1 MKIRTKLIISTSVL
15 LAGVAAMAAA
25 SLLLVKGIET
35 HVHGLT
41 DETVPLYTDVLRL
54 RYTVQDLA
62 SDFFE
67 LGKAEDLAQL
77 EQVSNKIVANIRTA
91 ESISQQLRRHGES
104 QAPRYHTA
112 FEQEFQRMRVAVR
125 KRLENEAY
133 YKAQATEMRQVLAQI
148 KAAAKGA
155 RGRIRLVDSQAQAT
169 AAEVQLQSQR
179 LNENA
184 RYLTDVRKSILD
196 MQISL
201 AETEAVKSRFRI
213 APLRER
219 LTAAVAH
226 LAGSGERGIS
236 PAQQALREN
245 VLATARR
252 LLDPASGLMTLRAGL
267 LAEGGASAAQQAQY
281 AALKE
286 QIAATLASAHLR
298 LAEELDPI
306 ELQLA
311 IGRDRLA
318 EAGRYMRT
326 SARIEDASGE
336 INLAVDAISIDVGEV
351 MLATAAADVTRLGD
365 DIALR
370 IGALHGDMA
379 TMQTLLQSIGQL
391 GLLAETRS
399 VNTYLDAVERSGQR
413 LVQAKGSVLDSQ
425 TALGEVIDHVRAF
438 EREQAA
444 YSAQQVARITGQQQ
458 DAVVK
463 VRDGVR
469 HAFVLILGIALV
481 LLLACVAI
489 TGLISASIAG
499 PLARLSHA
507 IAHIRGGKA
516 LSVRVAQHGSDELGQ
531 LITGFNGMLEHVE
544 QRDLALKQAKAEA
557 DAANRAKS
565 EFLAKMSHEIRTPM
579 NGVLG
584 MTELLQRTEL
594 SPKQQRFVHTVHR
607 SGESLLSIIDDILD
621 FSKIEAGKL
630 VLEDIPFDLR
640 QMIDDVVALFAN
652 GIQRKAIEFTCRI
665 ASDVPQHVRGDPVR
679 LRQILTNLLNNATKF
694 TERGEISVDVSCP
707 AAGQVRLEVRDTGIG
722 MAPEAAA
729 AVFQPFRQADST
741 TSRKYGGTGL
751 GLAIIKQLAEM
762 MGGNIVLHS
771 VAGQGSSFAVTV
783 VVGEVAPEDAP
794 AAPPPRV
801 PLNALNVL
809 IVDDNATNRSILLQH
824 AIEWQMA
831 AASAADGAEALN
843 LLQGA
848 LRSGRPFD
856 LAIID
861 MRMPVMDGA
870 ELVRAIKGDARM
882 AALKIIMLS
891 SLDASAD
898 LRQVTA
904 LGVEYCLT
912 KPVRALEL
920 RHCVEAVG
928 GFGTLAPATAAIP
941 ATSALPAAPDAAGAA
956 PGQAPLRMLLVE
968 DNAINQ
974 EIALAMLED
983 TVYEATPADNGRRA
997 LALWERYPFD
1007 VILMD
1012 CQMPEMDGFEATRR
1026 LRRMEAQQGRPRT
1039 PIIALTANAILGDRE
1054 LCLEAGMDDYLAKPY
1069 TRAALLAVLAR
1080 WRPSAAV
1087 ETAEATVEATE
1098 AVPAAAR
1105 GANPVLDA
1113 AALQNLR
1120 AMRRP
1125 GRPDVLG
1132 RIIDLF
1138 HSDAPRLLGQL
1149 EVAAEASDAA
1159 ALQLAAHTLK
1169 SSCANVGALGL
1180 SATCREIEQYAR
1192 GNDVGSALQHI
1203 RGIQQELDRVLA
1215 ALAIEKETL

>member
-1 MKIRTKLIISTSVL
+1 MKIKTKLIVSSTVL
-15 LAGVAAMAAA
+15 LAGVAAMAATG
-25 SLLLVKGIET
+25 LLLVKGIET

-54 RYTVQDLA
+54 RYTVQDMA

-67 LGKAEDLAQL
+67 LGKAQDLAQL
-77 EQVSNKIVANIRTA
+77 EQVSNKIVANIQTA
-91 ESISQQLRRHGES
+91 ESISDDLRRHGQL
-104 QAPRYHTA
+104 QAPRYHAA
-112 FEQEFQRMRVAVR
+112 FEREFQRMRVAVR

-133 YKAQATEMRQVLAQI
+133 YKAQATEMRQLLAQI

-155 RGRIRLVDSQAQAT
+155 RGNIRLVDSQAQAT

-179 LNENA
+179 LNQNA
-184 RYLTDVRKSILD
+184 RYLTDLRQSIYD
-196 MQISL
+196 MQIAL
-201 AETEAVKSRFRI
+201 AETQAVQSRFRI

-219 LTAAVAH
+219 LAAAVAH
-226 LAGSGERGIS
+226 LAGPSERDIS
-236 PAQQALREN
+236 PSQLTLRATLQATTRQ
-245 VLATARR
+245 
-252 LLDPASGLMTLRAGL
+252 LLDPGTGLLALRAGL
-267 LAEGGASAAQQAQY
+267 LAEGGASAAQQAAYLTLKKQIST
-281 AALKE
+281 AL
-286 QIAATLASAHLR
+286 ATAHLR

-318 EAGRYMRT
+318 QASRYMHT

-351 MLATAAADVTRLGD
+351 MLATAAGDVTRLGH
-365 DIALR
+365 DIARR
-370 IGALHGDMA
+370 ISALQRDMA

-391 GLLAETRS
+391 GLLAETRT

-413 LVQAKGSVLDSQ
+413 LVHAKGSVLDSQ
-425 TALGEVIDHVRAF
+425 AALDEVIDHVRAF

-458 DAVVK
+458 EAVAK

-489 TGLISASIAG
+489 TGLISASIAR
-499 PLARLSHA
+499 PLARLSYA
-507 IAHIRGGKA
+507 IAHIRDGKA

-544 QRDLALKQAKAEA
+544 QRDLALTQAKAEA

-630 VLEDIPFDLR
+630 VLEHIPFDLR
-640 QMIDDVVALFAN
+640 QLIDDVVALFAN
-652 GIQRKAIEFTCRI
+652 GIERKAIAFTCRI
-665 ASDVPQHVRGDPVR
+665 APDVPQHVRGDPVR

-694 TERGEISVDVSCP
+694 TERGEIGVDVSCP
-707 AAGQVRLEVRDTGIG
+707 AAGQLRLEVRDTGIG

-751 GLAIIKQLAEM
+751 GLAIIKQLVEM

-783 VVGEVAPEDAP
+783 VVGKVAPED
-794 AAPPPRV
+794 V
-801 PLNALNVL
+801 PLAL
-809 IVDDNATNRSILLQH
+809 
-824 AIEWQMA
+824 
-831 AASAADGAEALN
+831 
-843 LLQGA
+843 
-848 LRSGRPFD
+848 
-856 LAIID
+856 
-861 MRMPVMDGA
+861 
-870 ELVRAIKGDARM
+870 
-882 AALKIIMLS
+882 
-891 SLDASAD
+891 
-898 LRQVTA
+898 
-904 LGVEYCLT
+904 
-912 KPVRALEL
+912 
-920 RHCVEAVG
+920 
-928 GFGTLAPATAAIP
+928 
-941 ATSALPAAPDAAGAA
+941 SALPAPPDTGAA
-956 PGQAPLRMLLVE
+956 GQAPLRMLLVE

-983 TVYEATPADNGRRA
+983 SGYDATPADNGRRA

-1026 LRRMEAQQGRPRT
+1026 VRRMEAQQGRDRT
-1039 PIIALTANAILGDRE
+1039 PIIAVTANAILGDRE
-1054 LCLEAGMDDYLAKPY
+1054 LCLDAGMDDYLAKPY

-1080 WRPSAAV
+1080 WRPASAAPKAAQTPAV
-1087 ETAEATVEATE
+1087 T
-1098 AVPAAAR
+1098 VPAVQQAPAEPAAL
-1105 GANPVLDA
+1105 LDA

-1138 HSDAPRLLGQL
+1138 YSDAPRLLGQL
-1149 EVAAEASDAA
+1149 EVAAGASDAA

-1192 GNDVGSALQHI
+1192 GNDVASALQHI

-1215 ALAIEKETL
+1215 ALAIEKEAI

>member
-1 MKIRTKLIISTSVL
+1 MKIRTKLIISTTVL

-41 DETVPLYTDVLRL
+41 DQTVPLYADVLRL
-54 RYTVQDLA
+54 RYTVQDMA

-77 EQVSNKIVANIRTA
+77 EQVSGKIIASIRTA
-91 ESISQQLRRHGES
+91 EGISNDLRRHGAL
-104 QAPRYHTA
+104 QAPRYHAA
-112 FEQEFQRMRVAVR
+112 FKREFERMRVAVR

-133 YKAQATEMRQVLAQI
+133 YKAQATEIRQVLAQI

-155 RGRIRLVDSQAQAT
+155 RSKIRLVDSQAQAT
-169 AAEVQLQSQR
+169 AAEVQQQSQR

-184 RYLTDVRKSILD
+184 RYLTDLRKSIHD
-196 MQISL
+196 MQIAL

-219 LTAAVAH
+219 LAAAMAH
-226 LAGSGERGIS
+226 LAGTSERDIS
-236 PAQQALREN
+236 PSQLALRAKL
-245 VLATARR
+245 LATARQ
-252 LLDPASGLMTLRAGL
+252 LLDPAAGLLALRAGL
-267 LAEGGASAAQQAQY
+267 LAEGGAGAAQQSAY
-281 AALKE
+281 LALKE
-286 QIAATLASAHLR
+286 QISAALATAHLR

-318 EAGRYMRT
+318 EAGRYMHT

-351 MLATAAADVTRLGD
+351 MLATAAADVTRLGR
-365 DIALR
+365 DIAQR
-370 IGALHGDMA
+370 IGALHRDMA
-379 TMQTLLQSIGQL
+379 TMQTLLQGIGQL
-391 GLLAETRS
+391 GLLAETRT

-413 LVQAKGSVLDSQ
+413 LVQAKGSVLESQ
-425 TALGEVIDHVRAF
+425 AALGEVIAHVRAF

-444 YSAQQVARITGQQQ
+444 YSAQQVARITEQQQ
-458 DAVVK
+458 DAVDK
-463 VRDGVR
+463 VRYGVR

-489 TGLISASIAG
+489 TGLISASIAR
-499 PLARLSHA
+499 PLARLSYA
-507 IAHIRGGKA
+507 IAHIRDGKA
-516 LSVRVAQHGSDELGQ
+516 LSVRVPQHGSDELGQ

-630 VLEDIPFDLR
+630 VLEHIPFDLR

-665 ASDVPQHVRGDPVR
+665 APDVPQHVRGDPVR

-707 AAGQVRLEVRDTGIG
+707 AAGRLRLEVSDTGIG
-722 MAPEAAA
+722 MAPAAAA

-762 MGGNIVLHS
+762 MGGNIVLKS

-783 VVGEVAPEDAP
+783 GVGEVAQAEAP
-794 AAPPPRV
+794 PAPPPRA
-801 PLNALNVL
+801 ALDALSVL
-809 IVDDNATNRSILLQH
+809 IVDDNATNRNILLQH
-824 AIEWQMA
+824 AIEWRMA
-831 AASAADGAEALN
+831 AASAADGAEALR
-843 LLQGA
+843 LLQAA
-848 LRSGRPFD
+848 LRGAHPFD

-861 MRMPVMDGA
+861 LRMPVMDGL
-870 ELVRAIKGDARM
+870 ELLRAIKADAAM

-904 LGVEYCLT
+904 LGGEYCLT

-920 RHCVEAVG
+920 RHCIEAVG
-928 GFGTLAPATAAIP
+928 GVGTPPAPAAGVPPGLAPAPEAVAA
-941 ATSALPAAPDAAGAA
+941 
-956 PGQAPLRMLLVE
+956 GQAPLRMLLVE

-974 EIALAMLED
+974 EIALAMLEE
-983 TVYEATPADNGRRA
+983 TGYLATPADNGRRA
-997 LALWERYPFD
+997 LALWQHQPFD

-1026 LRRMEAQQGRPRT
+1026 LRRMESEQGRSRT

-1054 LCLEAGMDDYLAKPY
+1054 LCLDAGMDDYLAKPY

-1080 WRPSAAV
+1080 WRPASAAPPAV
-1087 ETAEATVEATE
+1087 TAQATP
-1098 AVPAAAR
+1098 PAAP
-1105 GANPVLDA
+1105 GAILDA
-1113 AALQNLR
+1113 GALQNLR

-1149 EVAAEASDAA
+1149 EVAAGASDAG
-1159 ALQLAAHTLK
+1159 ALQLAAHTFK

-1180 SATCREIEQYAR
+1180 SATCREIEEYAR
-1192 GNDVGSALQHI
+1192 ANDVGSALRHI

-1215 ALAIEKETL
+1215 ALAIEKEAI

>member
-41 DETVPLYTDVLRL
+41 DRTVPLYTDVLRL
-54 RYTVQDLA
+54 RYTVQDMA

-77 EQVSNKIVANIRTA
+77 EQVSDKIVANIQAA
-91 ESISQQLRRHGES
+91 ESIRNELRRHGEP
-104 QAPRYHTA
+104 QAARYHAA

-133 YKAQATEMRQVLAQI
+133 YKAQAMEMGQVLAQI
-148 KAAAKGA
+148 KAAAKAA
-155 RGRIRLVDSQAQAT
+155 RGKIRLVDSQAQAT

-184 RYLTDVRKSILD
+184 RYLTDLRKSILD
-196 MQISL
+196 MQIAL
-201 AETEAVKSRFRI
+201 AETEAVKNRFRI

-226 LAGSGERGIS
+226 LQGSGERDIS
-236 PAQQALREN
+236 PAQQALRTTL
-245 VLATARR
+245 LATARQM
-252 LLDPASGLMTLRAGL
+252 LDPAAGLLALRAGL
-267 LAEGGASAAQQAQY
+267 LAEAGASATQQAHY

-286 QIAATLASAHLR
+286 QVSATLATALLR

-318 EAGRYMRT
+318 QANRYMRT

-351 MLATAAADVTRLGD
+351 MLATAAGDVKRLGA
-365 DIALR
+365 DIALH
-370 IGALHGDMA
+370 IGALHRDMG

-399 VNTYLDAVERSGQR
+399 VDTYLDAVERSGQR

-425 TALGEVIDHVRAF
+425 AALGEAIDHVRAF

-444 YSAQQVARITGQQQ
+444 YSTQQVARITGQQQ
-458 DAVVK
+458 DAVTQ

-469 HAFVLILGIALV
+469 HAFMLILGIALV

-489 TGLISASIAG
+489 TGLISASIAR
-499 PLARLSHA
+499 PLAHLSHA
-507 IAHIRGGKA
+507 IAHIRGGKP

-531 LITGFNGMLEHVE
+531 LIKGFNGMLEHVE

-630 VLEDIPFDLR
+630 VLEHIPFDLR
-640 QMIDDVVALFAN
+640 QVIDDVVALFAN

-707 AAGQVRLEVRDTGIG
+707 AAGQIRLEVRDTGIG

-751 GLAIIKQLAEM
+751 GLAIIKQLVEM
-762 MGGNIVLHS
+762 MDGKIVLKS
-771 VAGQGSSFAVTV
+771 VAGQGSSFAVTIA
-783 VVGEVAPEDAP
+783 VGIVAPEDAP
-794 AAPPPRV
+794 PAAAPRV
-801 PLNALNVL
+801 SLAALNVL
-809 IVDDNATNRSILLQH
+809 VVDDHATNRSILLQH

-831 AASAADGAEALN
+831 AASAADGAEALD
-843 LLQGA
+843 LLQAA
-848 LRSGRPFD
+848 LRGGRPFD

-870 ELVRAIKGDARM
+870 ELVRAIKADAGM

-891 SLDASAD
+891 SLDASAE
-898 LRQVTA
+898 LRQLTA

-912 KPVRALEL
+912 KPVRAMEL
-920 RHCVEAVG
+920 RHCIEAVCG
-928 GFGTLAPATAAIP
+928 YGTLAPTSAAMP
-941 ATSALPAAPDAAGAA
+941 ALPAPADTADA
-956 PGQAPLRMLLVE
+956 GQAPLRMLLVE

-983 TVYEATPADNGRRA
+983 SGYKATPADNGARA

-1026 LRRMEAQQGRPRT
+1026 LRRMETEQGRSRT

-1054 LCLEAGMDDYLAKPY
+1054 LCLDAGMDDYLAKPY
-1069 TRAALLAVLAR
+1069 TRAALLEVLAR
-1080 WRPSAAV
+1080 WRPSPAA
-1087 ETAEATVEATE
+1087 
-1098 AVPAAAR
+1098 PAAAETLTVTTEV
-1105 GANPVLDA
+1105 APVESAAILDA

-1138 HSDAPRLLGQL
+1138 YSDAPRLLGQL

-1192 GNDVGSALQHI
+1192 GNDVGSALHHI

-1215 ALAIEKETL
+1215 ALAIEKEAI

>member
-1 MKIRTKLIISTSVL
+1 
-15 LAGVAAMAAA
+15 
-25 SLLLVKGIET
+25 
-35 HVHGLT
+35 
-41 DETVPLYTDVLRL
+41 
-54 RYTVQDLA
+54 
-62 SDFFE
+62 
-67 LGKAEDLAQL
+67 
-77 EQVSNKIVANIRTA
+77 
-91 ESISQQLRRHGES
+91 
-104 QAPRYHTA
+104 
-112 FEQEFQRMRVAVR
+112 MR
-125 KRLENEAY
+125 
-133 YKAQATEMRQVLAQI
+133 
-148 KAAAKGA
+148 
-155 RGRIRLVDSQAQAT
+155 
-169 AAEVQLQSQR
+169 
-179 LNENA
+179 
-184 RYLTDVRKSILD
+184 
-196 MQISL
+196 
-201 AETEAVKSRFRI
+201 
-213 APLRER
+213 
-219 LTAAVAH
+219 
-226 LAGSGERGIS
+226 
-236 PAQQALREN
+236 
-245 VLATARR
+245 
-252 LLDPASGLMTLRAGL
+252 
-267 LAEGGASAAQQAQY
+267 
-281 AALKE
+281 
-286 QIAATLASAHLR
+286 
-298 LAEELDPI
+298 
-306 ELQLA
+306 
-311 IGRDRLA
+311 
-318 EAGRYMRT
+318 
-326 SARIEDASGE
+326 
-336 INLAVDAISIDVGEV
+336 
-351 MLATAAADVTRLGD
+351 
-365 DIALR
+365 
-370 IGALHGDMA
+370 
-379 TMQTLLQSIGQL
+379 
-391 GLLAETRS
+391 LLAETRT
-399 VNTYLDAVERSGQR
+399 VNTYLDAVARSGQR

-425 TALGEVIDHVRAF
+425 KALDEVSDHVRAF

-458 DAVVK
+458 DAVTE

-481 LLLACVAI
+481 LLLACVTI
-489 TGLISASIAG
+489 TGLISASIAR

-516 LSVRVAQHGSDELGQ
+516 LSVRVPQHGSDELGQ
-531 LITGFNGMLEHVE
+531 LIMGFNGMLEHVE

-630 VLEDIPFDLR
+630 VLEHIAFDLR
-640 QMIDDVVALFAN
+640 QVIDDVVALFAD

-665 ASDVPQHVRGDPVR
+665 APAVPQHVRGDPVR

-707 AAGQVRLEVRDTGIG
+707 AAGQLCLEVSDTGIG

-762 MGGNIVLHS
+762 MGGNIVLKS

-783 VVGEVAPEDAP
+783 VVGKVAPEDAP
-794 AAPPPRV
+794 PAPAPRV
-801 PLNALNVL
+801 SLGALSVL
-809 IVDDNATNRSILLQH
+809 IVDDNATNRNILLQH

-831 AASAADGAEALN
+831 TASAADGAEALG

-861 MRMPVMDGA
+861 LRMPVMDGA
-870 ELVRAIKGDARM
+870 ELVREIKADVGM

-891 SLDASAD
+891 SLDASAE

-920 RHCVEAVG
+920 RHCIEAIG
-928 GFGTLAPATAAIP
+928 GFGTLAPTMHAMP
-941 ATSALPAAPDAAGAA
+941 ALAAPPDSIAAVAA
-956 PGQAPLRMLLVE
+956 QAPLRMLLVE

-983 TVYEATPADNGRRA
+983 TGYEATPADNGRRA
-997 LALWERYPFD
+997 LALWERHPFD

-1012 CQMPEMDGFEATRR
+1012 CQMPEMDGFETTRHV
-1026 LRRMEAQQGRPRT
+1026 RRMEVQQGRGRT

-1054 LCLEAGMDDYLAKPY
+1054 LCLDAGMDDYLAKPY

-1080 WRPSAAV
+1080 WRPSPVAQTSAV
-1087 ETAEATVEATE
+1087 TAEAAPT
-1098 AVPAAAR
+1098 AAS
-1105 GANPVLDA
+1105 GAILDA

-1138 HSDAPRLLGQL
+1138 YSDAPRLLGQL
-1149 EVAAEASDAA
+1149 EVAAGASDAA

-1192 GNDVGSALQHI
+1192 GNDVGSALKHI

-1215 ALAIEKETL
+1215 ALAIEKEAI

>member
-1 MKIRTKLIISTSVL
+1 MKIRSKLIISTSVL

-41 DETVPLYTDVLRL
+41 DRTVPLYTDVLRL
-54 RYTVQDLA
+54 RYTVQDMA

-67 LGKAEDLAQL
+67 LGKAEDLTQL
-77 EQVSNKIVANIRTA
+77 EQVSNKIVANIQTA
-91 ESISQQLRRHGES
+91 EGLSDALRRHGES
-104 QAPRYHTA
+104 QAPRYHAA
-112 FEQEFQRMRVAVR
+112 FEREFQRMRVAVR
-125 KRLENEAY
+125 KRLEDEAY
-133 YKAQATEMRQVLAQI
+133 YKAQATQMRQVLAQI
-148 KAAAKGA
+148 KAAAKDA
-155 RGRIRLVDSQAQAT
+155 RGKIRLIDSQAQAT

-179 LNENA
+179 LNQNA
-184 RYLTDVRKSILD
+184 RYLTDLRKSIHD
-196 MQISL
+196 MQIAL
-201 AETEAVKSRFRI
+201 AETQAVQSRFRI

-219 LTAAVAH
+219 LAAAVAR
-226 LAGSGERGIS
+226 LAGTSERDIN
-236 PAQQALREN
+236 PAQQALRATL
-245 VLATARR
+245 LATGQQMLEPVTG
-252 LLDPASGLMTLRAGL
+252 LLALRAGL
-267 LAEGGASAAQQAQY
+267 LAEGGASAALQARY

-286 QIAATLASAHLR
+286 HTDATLAGAHLR

-318 EAGRYMRT
+318 EAGRYMHT

-351 MLATAAADVTRLGD
+351 MLAAAAGDVTRLGH
-365 DIALR
+365 DIAQR
-370 IGALHGDMA
+370 ISALHRDMA

-391 GLLAETRS
+391 ALLAEARG
-399 VNTYLDAVERSGQR
+399 VNTQLDAVERAGQR

-425 TALGEVIDHVRAF
+425 TALDEVIAHVRAF

-444 YSAQQVARITGQQQ
+444 YSTQQVARITGQQQ
-458 DAVVK
+458 DAVVM
-463 VRDGVR
+463 VREGVR
-469 HAFVLILGIALV
+469 HAFVLIFGIALV
-481 LLLACVAI
+481 LLLACVGI
-489 TGLISASIAG
+489 TGLISASIAR

-507 IAHIRGGKA
+507 IAQIRGGKA
-516 LSVRVAQHGSDELGQ
+516 LSVRVPQHGSDELGQ
-531 LITGFNGMLEHVE
+531 LILGFNGMLEHVE

-557 DAANRAKS
+557 EAANRAKS

-630 VLEDIPFDLR
+630 VLEHIPFDLR
-640 QMIDDVVALFAN
+640 QLLDDVVALFAN
-652 GIQRKAIEFTCRI
+652 GIERKAIAFTCRI
-665 ASDVPQHVRGDPVR
+665 APDVPQHVRGDPVR

-694 TERGEISVDVSCP
+694 TERGEIGVDVSRP
-707 AAGQVRLEVRDTGIG
+707 AAGQLRLEVRDTGIG
-722 MAPEAAA
+722 MTPEAAA

-762 MGGNIVLHS
+762 MEGNIVLHS
-771 VAGQGSSFAVTV
+771 VAGQGSSFAVTIA
-783 VVGEVAPEDAP
+783 VGSVAPGDAP
-794 AAPPPRV
+794 PAP
-801 PLNALNVL
+801 
-809 IVDDNATNRSILLQH
+809 
-824 AIEWQMA
+824 
-831 AASAADGAEALN
+831 
-843 LLQGA
+843 
-848 LRSGRPFD
+848 
-856 LAIID
+856 
-861 MRMPVMDGA
+861 
-870 ELVRAIKGDARM
+870 
-882 AALKIIMLS
+882 ML
-891 SLDASAD
+891 
-898 LRQVTA
+898 
-904 LGVEYCLT
+904 
-912 KPVRALEL
+912 P
-920 RHCVEAVG
+920 
-928 GFGTLAPATAAIP
+928 
-941 ATSALPAAPDAAGAA
+941 ALPAASDTAAA
-956 PGQAPLRMLLVE
+956 GQAPLRMLLVE

-983 TVYEATPADNGRRA
+983 SGYQATPADNGRRA
-997 LALWERYPFD
+997 LALWERQTFD

-1026 LRRMEAQQGRPRT
+1026 LRRMEAQQGRART

-1054 LCLEAGMDDYLAKPY
+1054 LCLDAGMDDYLAKPY

-1080 WRPSAAV
+1080 WRPVPGAPEAAGMV
-1087 ETAEATVEATE
+1087 ETPETV
-1098 AVPAAAR
+1098 AAP
-1105 GANPVLDA
+1105 GAILDA

-1138 HSDAPRLLGQL
+1138 YSDAPRLLGQL

-1180 SATCREIEQYAR
+1180 SATCREIEHYAR

-1215 ALAIEKETL
+1215 ALAIEKEAI